1 VLLLTHRRQ
10 YIECKGSFDFMPAA
24 ECVQSIGQKL
34 EMLKTHFMI
43 SSVAMYLTRTEF
55 TNTEQAQRQ

>member
-1 VLLLTHRRQ
+1 
-10 YIECKGSFDFMPAA
+10 MPAA